1 MIGCL
6 LNDLDGFKS
15 RFFHSSDTSHW
26 RKLHYLR
33 SKCTA
38 PALWWKRQPGI
49 SSTASSLMPSLALHY
64 GKWCELWQ
72 RSLIAL
78 QSTLYFL
85 EGALILTTKGLPATP
100 TSRRSQFENKE
111 TYGRRAKSFRIYIIQ
126 AHIAAD
132 GNAVVVS
139 WNERRR

>member
-1 MIGCL
+1 M
-6 LNDLDGFKS
+6 
-15 RFFHSSDTSHW
+15 
-26 RKLHYLR
+26 
-33 SKCTA
+33 
-38 PALWWKRQPGI
+38 
-49 SSTASSLMPSLALHY
+49 
-64 GKWCELWQ
+64 
-72 RSLIAL
+72 

-139 WNERRR
+139 